1 MQTSGYKQQ
10 LYAPYEWYRT
20 MRATQPVFSTQDW
33 GGWQV
38 FRYADV
44 VRVLSEYATFSSDG
58 HRMAQFEGFEAE
70 ADPLNSS
77 ILRMDPPRHRQ
88 LRNLVSQ
95 AFTPRM
101 VAQLEP
107 RITGITNQ
115 LLDHVAAAGEMD
127 VVRDLAYP
135 LPVTVI
141 SELLGIPAELREDF
155 KRWSDALVTGDEGS
169 SEEERKTLF
178 QEVQGMYGYFTQVL
192 EERRQHP
199 QPDLVSALLA
209 AEVDEQR
216 LSSAELLGFCGLLL
230 VAGNETTTNLLGNM
244 ILCFDEHP
252 DVVERL
258 RANRALVPGAIEE
271 VLRYYSPVKE
281 MVRITTTETMLGD
294 QHIGPDQY
302 IVAWI
307 GSANR
312 DEAEFPDA
320 DRFDIEREPNRHV
333 AFGRGIHFCLG
344 APLARLE
351 AKVALNAMLDRLPGR
366 WQVANAPLEML
377 KSFVVFGAK
386 QLPMTWGA

>member
-1 MQTSGYKQQ
+1 MQTQSYKEQ
-10 LYAPYEWYRT
+10 LHAPYDWYRT
-20 MRATQPVFSTQDW
+20 MRATQPVFKDPDW
-33 GGWQV
+33 GGWHV

-44 VRVLSEYATFSSDG
+44 ARVLSEYATFSSDG
-58 HRMAQFEGFEAE
+58 QRIEHAAGSTGEV
-70 ADPLNSS
+70 DPIESS
-77 ILRMDPPRHRQ
+77 IIRMDPPRHRH
-88 LRNLVSQ
+88 LRNLVTQ

-101 VAQLEP
+101 VTQLEP
-107 RITGITNQ
+107 RITTITNE

-155 KRWSDALVTGDEGS
+155 KRWSDALVTGDAGT
-169 SEEERKTLF
+169 SEEERKALF

-199 QPDLVSALLA
+199 QNDLVSALLA
-209 AEVDEQR
+209 ASIDGQS
-216 LSSAELLGFCGLLL
+216 LSNEELLGFCGLLL

-244 ILCFDEHP
+244 ILCFDENP

-258 RANRALVPGAIEE
+258 RTNRALVPGAIEE
-271 VLRYYSPVKE
+271 VLRYYSPVKA
-281 MVRITTTETMLGD
+281 MVRITATETMLGD
-294 QHIGPDQY
+294 QRIGPDQM
-302 IVAWI
+302 IVARI

-312 DEAEFPDA
+312 DEAEFPDP
-320 DRFDIEREPNRHV
+320 DRFDIEREPNHNI
-333 AFGRGIHFCLG
+333 AFGRGFHFCLG

-366 WQVANAPLEML
+366 WQVADAPLEMIR
-377 KSFVVFGAK
+377 SFIVFGAK
-386 QLPMTWGA
+386 ELPMTWGA